1 MNYIYYNNKYIIVNI
16 NKFNIVNNITI
27 IKVYEFFKVKN
38 LKSF

>member
-27 IKVYEFFKVKN
+27 IKLYMNF
-38 LKSF
+38 LK